1 MRGLRRQAGAAA
13 AGVTGT
19 LPAHVSLAWM
29 VNLAIAAHA
38 QLLMRFAEHLEM
50 LV

>member
-1 MRGLRRQAGAAA
+1 
-13 AGVTGT
+13 
-19 LPAHVSLAWM
+19 M